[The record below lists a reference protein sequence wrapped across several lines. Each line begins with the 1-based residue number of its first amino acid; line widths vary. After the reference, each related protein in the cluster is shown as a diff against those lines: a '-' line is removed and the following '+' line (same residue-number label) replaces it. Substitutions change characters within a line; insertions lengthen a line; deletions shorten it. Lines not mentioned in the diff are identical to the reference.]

1 MNGYFKNNE
10 TVTRGTI
17 PVVLKTEKLETTILG
32 KVLVLY
38 ICLVRSGKDVY
49 SALGKTAQEAQR
61 EAISLANKQERPP
74 SYTIP

>member
-32 KVLVLY
+32 KVLY

-49 SALGKTAQEAQR
+49 SALGKTAQEAHR